1 MNGHTY
7 RGTELDVFACAENW
21 KHYYRAHIAEYL
33 HGDVLEVGAGIG
45 GTTRLLCRPSARSW
59 LCLEPDPR
67 LVGQLRASLARE
79 PLPLEPEVQVGSL
92 ADLDASRTFDCILYV
107 DVLEHVHDD
116 RGELA
121 RAASRLR
128 PRGVVVILAPAHN
141 FLFSEFDRQVGH
153 YRRYNAAMLLTIQPP
168 GLRAVKLVY
177 LDVAGMLLSLANRW
191 LLRRGSPT
199 RAQICCWD
207 RVIIPCSRWLD
218 PCLGRRVGKTI
229 LVVWER
235 SDVRVPR

>member
-1 MNGHTY
+1 MSEHTY

-21 KHYYRAHIAEYL
+21 KRYYGGHIAKHL
-33 HGDVLEVGAGIG
+33 CGDVLEVGAGIG
-45 GTTRLLCRPSARSW
+45 GTTRVLCSGSARSW

-67 LVGQLRASLARE
+67 LAAQLRASLARE
-79 PLPLEPEVQVGSL
+79 PLPLKPGVQVGSL
-92 ADLDASRTFDCILYV
+92 ADLDASWTFDCILYV
-107 DVLEHVHDD
+107 DVLEHVQDD
-116 RGELA
+116 RGELL

-128 PRGVVVILAPAHN
+128 PHGVVVILAPAHN

-153 YRRYNAAMLLTIQPP
+153 YRRYNATMLLTIQPL
-168 GLRAVKLVY
+168 GLRVVKLIY
-177 LDVAGMLLSLANRW
+177 LDAAGMLLSLANRW

-199 RAQICCWD
+199 QAQICYWD

-235 SDVRVPR
+235 SDVRIP